1 MLFDEKDLRVFENAE
16 CRAYFEEILQ
26 TYYSKNYR
34 ATIVLLYSF
43 VIYDLYIKLQTMA
56 NEGNKKANTA
66 LKDLKDKIN
75 DEDKKYSE
83 VENDIIQFFLDNCPL
98 YFNRFK
104 EDISYLKNCRN
115 KCAHLKVDDNSL
127 FVPNDYHARMLICSM
142 FDNVL
147 SVKAPFITDFFEIAR
162 TDVEKYSRS
171 IFTISDFNDA
181 IKIQITNTYLKRM
194 TEDSLKKS
202 YKTFLRMLLVSED
215 EHCKNYSYGLYAFS
229 NAMTDYIIKQGYTS
243 IFSEIIEEIINKI
256 DIEKIKDND
265 SRREQLFELVK
276 QYPRVL
282 DIIQNHSD
290 LFNYICKT
298 IFMNPVDFG
307 NYYKTFYAREQKT
320 IYRFFLENEYLHRP
334 IQTVGYYNALKDSPD
349 FSFSEFLTIM
359 MNNVPGFDGF
369 SSADS
374 VMNCFLNNI
383 NLLTKQNIEEL
394 MSIYDSN
401 NQFYSRRRHDIDK
414 NKIDEYITSSTE
426 SNEQDTNEPEF

>member
-1 MLFDEKDLRVFENAE
+1 MLFDEKDLRVFENTE

-56 NEGNKKANTA
+56 NEGNKKANAT
-66 LKDLKDKIN
+66 LKELKEKID
-75 DEDKKYSE
+75 DEEKKYSE

-147 SVKAPFITDFFEIAR
+147 SVKAPFITDLFEIAKA
-162 TDVEKYSRS
+162 DVENYSGS
-171 IFTISDFNDA
+171 IFTVSDFNDA

-215 EHCKNYSYGLYAFS
+215 ENCKIYSYGLYAFS
-229 NAMTDYIIKQGYTS
+229 NTMTDYIIKQGYTT
-243 IFSEIIEEIINKI
+243 IFSEIIEEIVNKI
-256 DIEKIKDND
+256 DIEKMEDND

-276 QYPRVL
+276 QYPKVL
-282 DIIQNHSD
+282 DIIQNHND
-290 LFNYICKT
+290 LFNYISKT
-298 IFMNPVDFG
+298 IFMNSADFG
-307 NYYKTFYAREQKT
+307 KYYKTFYAREQKT
-320 IYRFFLENEYLHRP
+320 IYRFFLENEYLHRA

-349 FSFSEFLTIM
+349 FSFIEFIKIM
-359 MNNVPGFDGF
+359 MKSVPSFDGF

-383 NLLTKQNIEEL
+383 NLLTIQDIEEL
-394 MSIYDSN
+394 RKIYNSN
-401 NQFYSRRRHDIDK
+401 NQFYCRRRHDVDK
-414 NKIDEYITSSTE
+414 NKIEEYITSLTGS
-426 SNEQDTNEPEF
+426 NEPEF